1 MTTQSIPLAS
11 QDRIDKTAQAVQICF
26 LMALLILFNV
36 YPDKVGAY
44 RTVLDAS
51 SFVPLLGAGFYAALP
66 WLNAY
71 WLAALAL
78 ASALLFFEQ
87 WTEELRLA
95 GLALSILGI
104 VVGCRL
110 LSGAPLLVSPGW
122 DGPQHWQVLDPLL
135 GSRVWSLSN
144 LVRLGVGILVRLGV
158 GIWLVTLVIGALRH
172 FARLLPTWLPRK
184 TATTR
189 S

>member
-36 YPDKVGAY
+36 YSDKVGAY

-71 WLAALAL
+71 WLGALAL
-78 ASALLFFEQ
+78 ASVLLFFDQ
-87 WTEELRLA
+87 WGEELRLA

-110 LSGAPLLVSPGW
+110 LSGAPLLVGLGW
-122 DGPQHWQVLDPLL
+122 DGSQHWQVLDPLL
-135 GSRVWSLSN
+135 GSQAWSLNN
-144 LVRLGVGILVRLGV
+144 LVRFGVGILLRLGV
-158 GIWLVTLVIGALRH
+158 GIWLITLVIGALRH

-184 TATTR
+184 ATTTR